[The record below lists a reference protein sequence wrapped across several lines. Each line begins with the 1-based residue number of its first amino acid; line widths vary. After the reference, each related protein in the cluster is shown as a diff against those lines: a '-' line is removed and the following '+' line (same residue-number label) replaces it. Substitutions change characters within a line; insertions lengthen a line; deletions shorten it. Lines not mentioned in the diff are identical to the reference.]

1 MARAHPLRSPGMDVS
16 RFRHRASVTV
26 AAPPET
32 VWARVS
38 DITRMGDVS
47 PACTAC
53 EWDDPATGMAAGAW
67 FTGTNQ
73 AGEHSYATRC
83 QIDAF
88 EAGKAFAF
96 VNFGL
101 SGDAPSSRWGYE
113 VAASGDGTELTE
125 TWEILPGFVEH
136 IEKNYPDVDV
146 AAIAAERKVFAE
158 TGITATLGALKAEL
172 ES

>member
-1 MARAHPLRSPGMDVS
+1 MTFVDLSDLRL
-16 RFRHRASVTV
+16 RTSVTV
-26 AAPPET
+26 AAPPEA

-38 DITRMGDVS
+38 DITRMGDAS
-47 PACTAC
+47 PACTGC

-83 QIDAF
+83 QIDTF

-101 SGDAPSSRWGYE
+101 NGDAPSSRWGYE
-113 VAASGDGTELTE
+113 VAASGCGTELTE

-136 IEKNYPDVDV
+136 IETNYPDVDV
-146 AAIAAERKVFAE
+146 AAIAAERKTFAQ
-158 TGITATLGALKAEL
+158 TGIDATLAALKAEL